1 MKFCCYIDLGMII
14 ANYIN
19 VSRKVYIKNTNHNW
33 RLYMNEL
40 SLFNNFFD
48 NALSDV
54 MPDFHFEH
62 SFGMPKVDVK
72 EERDAYVMQMD
83 LPGMTEKD
91 VNVEL
96 DHNVLT
102 ISSHHE
108 ENKEEKSDKNE
119 KKDESKWLIRE
130 RRVSEF
136 SRRFTLPDDTNG
148 ENVAATFK
156 NGVLTVNIP
165 RKAVTAPKRI
175 AIAAA

>member
-1 MKFCCYIDLGMII
+1 
-14 ANYIN
+14 
-19 VSRKVYIKNTNHNW
+19 
-33 RLYMNEL
+33 MNEL
-40 SLFNNFFD
+40 ALFNNLFD
-48 NALSDV
+48 NALSDDL
-54 MPDFHFEH
+54 PDFNFNR
-62 SFGMPKVDVK
+62 SFNMPKVDVK
-72 EERDAYVMQMD
+72 ESKDAYTMEMD

-108 ENKEEKSDKNE
+108 ETKEQKNDKNE
-119 KKDESKWLIRE
+119 KNAKKDESKWLVRE

-136 SRRFTLPDDTNG
+136 SRSFTLPSDVSA

-165 RKAVTAPKRI
+165 RKALASPKKI

>member
-1 MKFCCYIDLGMII
+1 
-14 ANYIN
+14 
-19 VSRKVYIKNTNHNW
+19 
-33 RLYMNEL
+33 MNEL
-40 SLFNNFFD
+40 SLFNNFFG

-54 MPDFHFEH
+54 IPDFNFDRTF
-62 SFGMPKVDVK
+62 SMPKVDVK
-72 EERDAYVMQMD
+72 EEKNAYIMQVD

-108 ENKEEKSDKNE
+108 ESKEEKPDKNA
-119 KKDESKWLIRE
+119 KKDEAKWLIHE
-130 RRVSEF
+130 RRISEF
-136 SRRFTLPDDTNG
+136 SRRFTLPEDVNG
-148 ENVAATFK
+148 ENVAAVFK

-165 RKAVTAPKRI
+165 RRALSAPKRI

>member
-1 MKFCCYIDLGMII
+1 
-14 ANYIN
+14 
-19 VSRKVYIKNTNHNW
+19 
-33 RLYMNEL
+33 MNEL
-40 SLFNNFFD
+40 ALFNNLFD
-48 NALSDV
+48 GALSDTL
-54 MPDFHFEH
+54 PEFNFNH
-62 SFGMPKVDVK
+62 SFNMPKVDVK
-72 EERDAYVMQMD
+72 ESKDAYTMEMD

-108 ENKEEKSDKNE
+108 ENKEQKNDKNDKNG
-119 KKDESKWLIRE
+119 KKDETKWLVRE

-136 SRRFTLPDDTNG
+136 SRSFTLPSDVSA

-165 RKAVTAPKRI
+165 RKALASPKKI

>member
-1 MKFCCYIDLGMII
+1 
-14 ANYIN
+14 
-19 VSRKVYIKNTNHNW
+19 
-33 RLYMNEL
+33 MNEL

-48 NALSDV
+48 NALSDA
-54 MPDFHFEH
+54 MPDFNFEH
-62 SFGMPKVDVK
+62 SFNMPKVDVK
-72 EERDAYVMQMD
+72 ESKDAYTMEMD

-108 ENKEEKSDKNE
+108 ENKEQKNDKNE
-119 KKDESKWLIRE
+119 KKDEGKWLIRE

-136 SRRFTLPDDTNG
+136 SRRFTLPNDVNG
-148 ENVAATFK
+148 EQVAASFK

-165 RKAVTAPKRI
+165 RKALAAPKRI
-175 AIAAA
+175 AISAA

>member
-1 MKFCCYIDLGMII
+1 
-14 ANYIN
+14 
-19 VSRKVYIKNTNHNW
+19 
-33 RLYMNEL
+33 MNEL
-40 SLFNNFFD
+40 SLFNNFFG
-48 NALSDV
+48 NTLSDV
-54 MPDFHFEH
+54 MPDFNFD
-62 SFGMPKVDVK
+62 STFSMPKVDVK
-72 EERDAYVMQMD
+72 EEKDAYVMQMD

-108 ENKEEKSDKNE
+108 ENKEQKPDKNA

-136 SRRFTLPDDTNG
+136 TRRFTLPDDTNG
-148 ENVAATFK
+148 EDVAATFK
-156 NGVLTVNIP
+156 NGVLTVNIL
-165 RKAVTAPKRI
+165 RKVIAAPKRI

>member
-1 MKFCCYIDLGMII
+1 
-14 ANYIN
+14 
-19 VSRKVYIKNTNHNW
+19 
-33 RLYMNEL
+33 MNEL

-48 NALSDV
+48 NALDAI
-54 MPDFHFEH
+54 PDFDFGR
-62 SFGMPKVDVK
+62 SLGMPKVDVK
-72 EERDAYVMQMD
+72 EDKDAYVMQMD

-119 KKDESKWLIRE
+119 KKDEAKWLIRE

-136 SRRFTLPDDTNG
+136 SRRFTLPEDVNG

-165 RKAVTAPKRI
+165 RKALAAPKRI